1 MSHVLTL
8 VLVDVPGRPP
18 EDLLRRPRVV
28 RAQLDRL
35 LAPYDENTAVAPYED
50 RCPCV
55 GLEAERA
62 GRAHADERVGTWDE
76 QRHRF
81 DAEVAPALTP
91 EPGETDVTRRQREA
105 AWRASTAAFRAAHET
120 AERAAARAHPLFEQ
134 SGPDCAECHGA
145 GVRTTTYNP
154 RSRWDWWVVGG
165 RWRGIVRHGEF
176 REGGASGSLA
186 DDAAPVAGL
195 RENIPAYVQAI
206 VTPDGAWH
214 ERGRMGWWGM
224 VHGEKPEDAWR
235 REVAAL
241 LLEHRDAL
249 AVGCDLHI

>member
-1 MSHVLTL
+1 MSHFLTL
-8 VLVDVPGRPP
+8 VLVDVPA
-18 EDLLRRPRVV
+18 LL
-28 RAQLDRL
+28 DHL

-55 GLEAERA
+55 GREAERA
-62 GRAHADERVGTWDE
+62 SRTHADERVGTWDE
-76 QRHRF
+76 QRRRF

-91 EPGETDVTRRQREA
+91 EPGETAVTRRQREA
-105 AWRASTAAFRAAHET
+105 AWRASTAAFRAAHEA
-120 AERAAARAHPLFEQ
+120 AERAAARAHPLFARP
-134 SGPDCAECHGA
+134 SPDCATCHGA

-165 RWRGIVRHGEF
+165 RWHGIVRHGAF
-176 REGGASGSLA
+176 RGGGALA
-186 DDAAPVAGL
+186 DDAAPVAEL

-214 ERGRMGWWGM
+214 ERGRMGWWGI
-224 VHGEKPEDAWR
+224 VHDEKPEDAWR

-241 LLEHRDAL
+241 LLEHRRAL